1 MLNNC
6 YGNQKFPLLLCF
18 ALIFFGQAKAQR
30 DSLKNLPEYSL
41 PLVSQKL
48 VIAHCMTNIMS
59 YKGHEYEDSCNP
71 AYYLEKG
78 NITESIGGL
87 TQVKPMDME
96 LRSNMNLDEAVEF
109 EMRAAK
115 RSGIDAFQFY
125 YPLYTF
131 DWDNIIKA
139 YFRVAAQKHID
150 FKFTFCI
157 SHPNGGKEADKVAQF
172 AKRINDIMNE
182 VGHDNPHWLRTPD
195 GRLVVYQ
202 WMGDGLADVPADP
215 KGLSQEYYIARAY
228 KHLADAVH
236 ERFACVVTINTQV
249 SKQQVDDILDYFPA
263 VWIWTWPYYKNYL
276 GNMVAAECAALH
288 RTFTGSVFNDFYT
301 SKLLKTGTWDMYRTA
316 KEAVDAGMGNIERK
330 QVITGLSYNFRKL
343 FEFGI
348 AHDVPIM
355 NVITWNDYPEG
366 HHLAP
371 EINHNDGFSIL
382 LNYYKSVWNKQPSPY
397 ADRDVAIAFFKKYK
411 HNVKPS
417 PFNIPIK
424 SFQQEF
430 IPEKWEDSIEVVT
443 LLKAPGILT
452 VNGRSVNVRSG
463 LVSTKFSSQTGPV
476 NVTVARD
483 GQTTVHFITP
493 EGITDHPY
501 RTDRITYTFSSEFD
515 RFYSNLYP
523 GFKPD
528 YSHEYN
534 PDFAEKTN

>member
-1 MLNNC
+1 MLNTC
-6 YGNQKFPLLLCF
+6 YGNRRYPLMLLF
-18 ALIFFGQAKAQR
+18 VLFFLYNARAQQ

-41 PLVSQKL
+41 PLVSNKL
-48 VIAHCMTNIMS
+48 VIAHCMTNIIS

-71 AYYLEKG
+71 NYYPEKG

-87 TQVKPMDME
+87 AQVKPMDNE
-96 LRSNMNLDEAVEF
+96 LRSKMTLDEAVEF

-125 YPLYTF
+125 YPLYTY

-157 SHPNGGKEADKVAQF
+157 SHPNGGTEAEKIAQF
-172 AKRINDIMNE
+172 AKRINGIMDE

-202 WMGDGLADVPADP
+202 WVGEGLADIPADH

-228 KHLADAVH
+228 KRLADAVH
-236 ERFACVVTINTQV
+236 ERFACVVTINTQIT
-249 SKQQVDDILDYFPA
+249 KQQVDDILNYFPA
-263 VWIWTWPYYKNYL
+263 VWIWTWPYYKNYM
-276 GNMVAAECAALH
+276 GHMVADECAKRH
-288 RTFTGSVFNDFYT
+288 RTFTGSVFCDFYT

-316 KEAVDAGMGNIERK
+316 QEAVDAGMGKIERK

-348 AHDVPIM
+348 AQNVPVM

-382 LNYYKSVWNKQPSPY
+382 LNYYKNVWNNQPSPY
-397 ADRDVAIAFFKKYK
+397 AGKDVAIVFFKKYR
-411 HNVKPS
+411 HNIKPY
-417 PFNIPIK
+417 PYDIPIK

-430 IPEKWEDSIEVVT
+430 IPARWEDSIEVVT
-443 LLKAPGILT
+443 LLKAPGELT
-452 VNGRSVNVRSG
+452 VNGRSVQINAG
-463 LVSTKFSSQTGPV
+463 LVSTKFRSQSGPV
-476 NVTVARD
+476 NVTVSRN
-483 GQTTVHFITP
+483 GQTTVNFTTP

-501 RTDRITYTFSSEFD
+501 RTDRITYTYSSEFD
-515 RFYSNLYP
+515 DFYRDLYP
-523 GFKPD
+523 GFKPES
-528 YSHEYN
+528 SHEYN
-534 PDFAEKTN
+534 KKFAEKH